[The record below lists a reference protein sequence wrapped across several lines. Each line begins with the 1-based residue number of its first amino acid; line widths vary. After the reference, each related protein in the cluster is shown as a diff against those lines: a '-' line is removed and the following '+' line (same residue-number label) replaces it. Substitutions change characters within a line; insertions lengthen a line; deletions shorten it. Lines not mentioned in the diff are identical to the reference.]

1 MKKETAEHLLK
12 YYKWLIH
19 LSLVIIGVSISLV
32 SSRERFEYSDMLVWG
47 IILLSVSVFFNW
59 LCVKRL
65 TITLLVDAEQVETKL
80 VSTFLKTQKLLSVYG
95 LSQNWTFIVGC
106 ILVIASFIFGENVS
120 SSLRF

>member
-80 VSTFLKTQKLLSVYG
+80 VSTFLKTQKLLSVFG
-95 LSQNWTFIVGC
+95 LLQNWTFIVGC
-106 ILVIASFIFGENVS
+106 SLIIASFIFGENVS
-120 SSLRF
+120 GSLRF